1 MIQLGM
7 IYMLPLF
14 INRWAENGL
23 WVAIKE
29 FVSQFCSLKFLFG
42 LFEMRT
48 SMYYLDRGLRLGQA
62 EYIATGRTYST
73 MNSNFTN
80 LYSLYAHSHF
90 YFAMEILSMSF
101 VYALFTRQVGYVS
114 LFMWPAW
121 LYCLSLLLSPWLFGG
136 TSTFRGLSVRE
147 HFYEFA
153 MWLDDRD
160 GVTAPMVRFS
170 TWSKWHA
177 HHMAALRSR
186 STRERVLLLLG
197 RDVLPQQP

>member
-1 MIQLGM
+1 M
-7 IYMLPLF
+7 
-14 INRWAENGL
+14 
-23 WVAIKE
+23 AIKE
-29 FVSQFCSLKFLFG
+29 FVSQFFSLKFLFG

-101 VYALFTRQVGYVS
+101 VYALFTRQVGNVSPNPNPNPNPNHHSNPNPIARQVGYVS

-136 TSTFRGLSVRE
+136 TSTFRGLSVRDPT
-147 HFYEFA
+147 
-153 MWLDDRD
+153 L
-160 GVTAPMVRFS
+160 TP
-170 TWSKWHA
+170 
-177 HHMAALRSR
+177 
-186 STRERVLLLLG
+186 
-197 RDVLPQQP
+197 LPTPTPTQPQPQP